1 MKHRMLLEVVVTL
14 AIGIGA
20 ASAQNQPT
28 TNVAPP
34 PNSINKGSTPS
45 TPSGSEAQSAAQN
58 RSVRITGGAKFCAAT
73 AGGKLLRC
81 RYATMA
87 ACEKSKA
94 HGNLHCVARPS

>member
-1 MKHRMLLEVVVTL
+1 MNHRMLLGVVATL

-34 PNSINKGSTPS
+34 PNSINKGNTT
-45 TPSGSEAQSAAQN
+45 TPSGTEGQPAPRN
-58 RSVRITGGAKFCAAT
+58 RSPRIAGRAKFCAEA

-81 RYATMA
+81 RYRSMD

-94 HGNLHCVARPS
+94 HGNLRCVARPS